1 MAKRYPHTFH
11 EDRGY
16 NLQVVWDLGTETVNT
31 KQFDLSFPGMKWITA
46 EGQMPEETA
55 INLDGSKVTLTT
67 KISTL
72 DYCLGSNQLLL
83 RISDESQSAQKELRA
98 SWKPELTL

>member
-1 MAKRYPHTFH
+1 
-11 EDRGY
+11 
-16 NLQVVWDLGTETVNT
+16 
-31 KQFDLSFPGMKWITA
+31 MKWITA